1 MYIKD
6 RLTLQNLSDYEWRQ
20 FRLQLKESFAGKQ
33 IINWR
38 EEEWRQFRTQ
48 LETSFGMT
56 WREEEWNQF
65 RVYLKATFA
74 RKVMTTWKDEEWLQ
88 FRVQLEKNLA
98 TKGTGNWKHEEWSQ
112 SREQMEWKAEE
123 WHQSH
128 KQLQENSAEKEL
140 EISKVTE
147 LRQFRVQQED
157 STGKQ
162 MMNSKDNSTADF
174 YSGTH
179 STGTLVL
186 SNGFKGPANFAKSS
200 IKTTNGVNSVRS

>member
-1 MYIKD
+1 M
-6 RLTLQNLSDYEWRQ
+6 N
-20 FRLQLKESFAGKQ
+20 ESFAGKQ

-48 LETSFGMT
+48 LETSLGISC
-56 WREEEWNQF
+56 REEEWHQF
-65 RVYLKATFA
+65 RVYLEATFA
-74 RKVMTTWKDEEWLQ
+74 GKVMTNWNDEEWHQ
-88 FRVQLEKNLA
+88 VRIQLDKNLV

-112 SREQMEWKAEE
+112 SREQMEEWKAEE

-162 MMNSKDNSTADF
+162 MMNSRDNSTVDF

-179 STGTLVL
+179 STGTFVL
-186 SNGFKGPANFAKSS
+186 SNAFKGLANFAKSF
-200 IKTTNGVNSVRS
+200 IKTTNGVNSVRN